1 MKRINLTAA
10 RKQLDELKRFQGVR
24 DSIAFVTAAVEPSGA
39 ISANVHKGLP
49 KDGKYNRIT
58 FNSLRDLLEY
68 PGINDQTS
76 LLLDDMTISAD
87 LYLPADLILW
97 FCQPEE
103 IARFAQLAEKGDQ
116 AAWLTGYVELLQSL
130 QKEQFP
136 IPDEMAD
143 NPALN
148 DLLQNHSRFTIEELV
163 ERYQDRRWFQG

>member
-24 DSIAFVTAAVEPSGA
+24 DSISLVTAIVEPSGA
-39 ISANVHKGLP
+39 VSANVHRGLP
-49 KDGKYNRIT
+49 KAGKYNRIT

-68 PGINDQTS
+68 PGITDQTS
-76 LLLDDMTISAD
+76 LLLDDLAISAD

-130 QKEQFP
+130 QKEPFP

-148 DLLQNHSRFTIEELV
+148 DLIQNHSRFPIEELV